1 MSRFSVD
8 TDALKNAAGQCRYIS
23 ESIGDLAG
31 RIDRVRYD
39 IDDNMGRYAG
49 VINALGT
56 CIASTYRC
64 SSKVYYYGTTGD
76 SIARRYV
83 RADLEILT
91 HHSRGEAPDWI
102 GLGLNV
108 LSSFGPVGALIG
120 GIGKAVK
127 AGDTLTAW
135 GKAGQGGIKLAD
147 GIRTAIKEAAKA
159 AKKGNEW
166 TRADWA
172 KELFGLNKNKTLV
185 DVFENQQLA
194 GLDAAKAAGA
204 GAFKKAICSPVAWF
218 TTAIDKAIGNYNE
231 YKQGGI
237 TVERAIGEF
246 GVETAFT
253 VLEGAAVAAGVT
265 ALAAAAGIA
274 APAVVVGAAAAG
286 VVWGIDCISKS
297 LTGKDL
303 AENVS
308 DLIFDTGEKIANAVG
323 DAKKVVS
330 ETVDNVKKGVSAAWN
345 GICKAFSFA

>member
-91 HHSRGEAPDWI
+91 HHSRGAAPDGWKLLWSAV
-102 GLGLNV
+102 G
-108 LSSFGPVGALIG
+108 SFGPIGKFIG
-120 GIGKAVK
+120 GIGQAIHAYNTNGLWAGLHKGLTGVIKTGEGLVK
-127 AGDTLTAW
+127 TI
-135 GKAGQGGIKLAD
+135 GKA
-147 GIRTAIKEAAKA
+147 KEA
-159 AKKGNEW
+159 GNW
-166 TRADWA
+166 TKADWA
-172 KELFGLNKNKTLV
+172 KDLLGLNAKDSLLKVIKDPNLKGLSAAKT
-185 DVFENQQLA
+185 A
-194 GLDAAKAAGA
+194 GLSELKSGLTSKVGWA
-204 GAFKKAICSPVAWF
+204 
-218 TTAIDKAIGNYNE
+218 TALIDKGYSNYQE
-231 YKQGGI
+231 YKQGGMSLG
-237 TVERAIGEF
+237 RFFGEW
-246 GVETAFT
+246 GVETAVT
-253 VLEGAAVAAGVT
+253 VAEGAAVAAGVT